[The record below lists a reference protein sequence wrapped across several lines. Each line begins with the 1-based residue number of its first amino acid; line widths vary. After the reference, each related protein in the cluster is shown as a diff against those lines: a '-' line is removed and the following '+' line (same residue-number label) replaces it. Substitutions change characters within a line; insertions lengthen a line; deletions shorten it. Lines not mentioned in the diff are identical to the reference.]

1 MRAAHFVVVTCNRSR
16 LQYVASNVRGDRYRG
31 VMDQAMT
38 EAKSE
43 TKSEVKAEFFVA
55 TPKTTLEEAK
65 LWLRARFSKGATC
78 PCCNQFVKLYRR
90 PFNKSMAYVLLLIA
104 RYYRRVEV
112 KPDEWL
118 HVPSYIAEVA
128 VGNPRRAA
136 AVRGDWAKLK
146 FWGLIEE
153 KPAVR
158 DDGSPRVG
166 YWRLTALGRQF
177 VAREVTVPSHVFIYN
192 GEPLHRAVDA
202 QITIDDALT
211 TDFSY
216 AEIMGEA

>member
-1 MRAAHFVVVTCNRSR
+1 MS
-16 LQYVASNVRGDRYRG
+16 D
-31 VMDQAMT
+31 
-38 EAKSE
+38 AKNGMQD
-43 TKSEVKAEFFVA
+43 EFFHQPRA
-55 TPKTTLEEAK
+55 SLEDAK
-65 LWLRARFSKGATC
+65 RWLRARFGKGATC
-78 PCCNQFVKLYRR
+78 PCCAQFVKLYKR

-112 KPDEWL
+112 QPDEWL

-153 KPAVR
+153 KPETR
-158 DDGSPRVG
+158 SDGSPRVG

-177 VAREVTVPSHVFIYN
+177 VAREIKVPSHVYLYN
-192 GEPLHRAVDA
+192 GEPLQRAVER
-202 QITIDDALT
+202 QITIDDALGT
-211 TDFSY
+211 EFSY

>member
-1 MRAAHFVVVTCNRSR
+1 M
-16 LQYVASNVRGDRYRG
+16 
-31 VMDQAMT
+31 
-38 EAKSE
+38 SE
-43 TKSEVKAEFFVA
+43 TKSANETKTNGKKAAAAKEEFFVA
-55 TPKTTLEEAK
+55 TNATTLEDAK
-65 LWLRARFSKGATC
+65 KWLRARFGKGATC

-153 KPAVR
+153 KPETRA
-158 DDGSPRVG
+158 DGSPRVG
-166 YWRLTALGRQF
+166 YWRLTQLGRQF
-177 VAREVTVPSHVFIYN
+177 VAREVKVPSHVYIYN
-192 GEPLHRAVDA
+192 GEPLQRSVDE

-211 TDFSY
+211 TEFSY

>member
-1 MRAAHFVVVTCNRSR
+1 MNGAT
-16 LQYVASNVRGDRYRG
+16 
-31 VMDQAMT
+31 
-38 EAKSE
+38 SE
-43 TKSEVKAEFFVA
+43 TKSEKKAPVKDEFFVA
-55 TPKTTLEEAK
+55 TARTTLAEAK
-65 LWLRARFSKGATC
+65 QWLRARFGKGATC
-78 PCCNQFVKLYRR
+78 PCCNQFVKLYKR

-104 RYYRRVEV
+104 RYYRRIEV
-112 KPDEWL
+112 KESDWL
-118 HVPSYIAEVA
+118 HVPSYINEVVA
-128 VGNPRRAA
+128 SNPRRSA

-153 KPAVR
+153 KPETR

-166 YWRLTALGRQF
+166 YWRMTPLGRQF
-177 VAREVTVPSHVFIYN
+177 VAREVKVPSHVYIYN
-192 GEPLHRAVDA
+192 GEALQRSVEE

>member
-1 MRAAHFVVVTCNRSR
+1 MKYSGSDGNVFDSNG
-16 LQYVASNVRGDRYRG
+16 ASIED
-31 VMDQAMT
+31 
-38 EAKSE
+38 AK
-43 TKSEVKAEFFVA
+43 K
-55 TPKTTLEEAK
+55 
-65 LWLRARFSKGATC
+65 WLRANFSKGATC
-78 PCCNQFVKLYRR
+78 PCCHQFVKLYRR

-153 KPAVR
+153 KPETR
-158 DDGSPRVG
+158 KDGSPRVG
-166 YWRLTALGRQF
+166 YWRLTQLGRQF
-177 VAREVTVPSHVFIYN
+177 VHREVKVPSHVYIYN
-192 GEPLHRAVDA
+192 GAPLPKVVDEM
-202 QITIDDALT
+202 ITIDEALT
-211 TDFSY
+211 TEFSY
-216 AEIMGEA
+216 TEIMGEAT